1 MVDIWQLAASNWS
14 PQCKVVINS
23 AIIHILYAIWTT
35 RNNVRFNDAIAN
47 WRTSVS
53 WITACVT
60 SAGNHTNKVSSSALK
75 NFITLKRFKFNVNI
89 HHPKSIRLKEVIW
102 QPPLVQWVKC
112 NTDGASTLI
121 SSACG
126 GIFRDSNAEFLCGFA
141 ENTGTSSAFIAELC
155 GATWSLRNRWKNCL
169 SLTQNMNFIV
179 SHVFREGN
187 SCADGLVNVGLS
199 LDRLTFWNEIPLV
212 IKEIFEA
219 NRIGKPLFRVVHI

>member
-1 MVDIWQLAASNWS
+1 MNM
-14 PQCKVVINS
+14 
-23 AIIHILYAIWTT
+23 
-35 RNNVRFNDAIAN
+35 
-47 WRTSVS
+47 
-53 WITACVT
+53 
-60 SAGNHTNKVSSSALK
+60 
-75 NFITLKRFKFNVNI
+75 KRFNVNI

-102 QPPLVQWVKC
+102 QPPLVHWVKC

-155 GATWSLRNRWKNCL
+155 GAMNAIELAASKNWRNLWLELDSTLVVKAFKSAMLVPWSLRNRWQNCL

-187 SCADGLVNVGLS
+187 SCADGLANVGLS
-199 LDRLTFWNEIPLV
+199 LDRLTIWNEIPLV

-219 NRIGKPLFRVVHI
+219 NRISKPFFRVLYICREVLV